1 MSIVSSILFTPKP
14 RNPYAEMS
22 KDELLGCFRSNKWET
37 LRQSEKVQLLQAAGD
52 MYAKEHGILKPPF
65 FTQEKNSE
73 RYGGY
78 NNRGNQI
85 KINLKKCSNPYEALD
100 TVAHEE
106 NHAYQCQ
113 CIKYE
118 NGKYSEQERALIKA
132 ENGSAYVSFGITY
145 HRQSIEADSNN
156 AGANYTL
163 SERSRF
169 QDDPAYRE
177 YLRGRAGYF
186 AIVGNDY
193 EKQRLA
199 CDNSELNQV
208 SISFSNGEISK
219 EEKNSAE
226 ECIYSNSNSVKEE
239 SSSLR
244 MEINQSYVECVEQ
257 QERYVTRNMS
267 DEQKRQ
273 YIFQNAKQQHLA
285 FNAEMTKEDIEL
297 YELAGIQIDNSIF
310 RKNIQDMRTQLTGQ
324 RADKMEELGNYIRSN
339 NMEQYET
346 HNDSYCWSLSSEI
359 NDLDQQISD
368 CNYYDS
374 LLETDNR
381 LIEESTGIMNKEL
394 TVNRQQSESAVR
406 SELKET
412 SQESFEEDDGLN
424 DEFVEEESESDMED
438 GLSDKEGWETEDAEV
453 QNMDDGLGE
462 ENMDQPG
469 TMNETGIMENDG
481 SSME

>member
-1 MSIVSSILFTPKP
+1 MSIVSSILYTPKP

-37 LRQSEKVQLLQAAGD
+37 LSNPEKVQLLQATGD

-65 FTQEKNSE
+65 FAQEKNGE

-78 NNRGNQI
+78 NSRGNQI
-85 KINLKKCSNPYEALD
+85 KINLEKCSNPYEALD

-156 AGANYTL
+156 AGAGYTL

-186 AIVGNDY
+186 EIVGNDY

-219 EEKNSAE
+219 EERNSAE
-226 ECIYSNSNSVKEE
+226 ECIYSNSNSIKEE

-244 MEINQSYVECVEQ
+244 REIKQSYVECVEQ
-257 QERYVTRNMS
+257 QEQYVIRNMS
-267 DEQKRQ
+267 DEQKRE

-285 FNAEMTKEDIEL
+285 FDEEMAKEDIRL
-297 YELAGIQIDNSIF
+297 DELAGIQIDNSIC

-324 RADKMEELGNYIRSN
+324 RADKMKELGNYIRSN

-346 HNDSYCWSLSSEI
+346 HNDSYCRSLSSEI
-359 NDLDQQISD
+359 NDLDQQISN

-374 LLETDNR
+374 LLETDSQ
-381 LIEESTGIMNKEL
+381 LIEEST
-394 TVNRQQSESAVR
+394 VR

-412 SQESFEEDDGLN
+412 AQESFEEDDGLN
-424 DEFVEEESESDMED
+424 DEPVEEESESDMDD
-438 GLSDKEGWETEDAEV
+438 GLSENEDWETEDAEV

-469 TMNETGIMENDG
+469 TTNETGSMESEG
-481 SSME
+481 SSMENGSSSGMDSGSGME